1 MVHTIKNGNEL
12 YIYINGK
19 LIHKTR
25 TDNNQSGVTFD
36 VMAYRRSDI
45 LKSIK

>member
-12 YIYINGK
+12 YIHINGK

-25 TDNNQSGVTFD
+25 TDNSQSGVTFD
-36 VMAYRRSDI
+36 IMAYRRSDI